1 MNDAHSRQGIA
12 MPTRILIAD
21 DETIQR
27 MDLKEMLI
35 CSRTRCK
42 NSKVLCYS
50 CYKSGQI
57 GHLPKFLT
65 LTYAR

>member
-1 MNDAHSRQGIA
+1 
-12 MPTRILIAD
+12 MPTRILLAD

-42 NSKVLCYS
+42 NSKVLC
-50 CYKSGQI
+50 
-57 GHLPKFLT
+57 
-65 LTYAR
+65 

>member
-1 MNDAHSRQGIA
+1 
-12 MPTRILIAD
+12 MPTRILFPD

-50 CYKSGQI
+50 CYTD
-57 GHLPKFLT
+57 HVYLPKRL
-65 LTYAR
+65 AV

>member
-1 MNDAHSRQGIA
+1 
-12 MPTRILIAD
+12 MPTRILLAD

-50 CYKSGQI
+50 CEKYGQM
-57 GHLPKFLT
+57 GYLSTRFT
-65 LTYAR
+65 FTYAC